1 MSMLNI
7 GTSALITTQ
16 ASLSTTSHNIS
27 NANTEGYNRQRVQQG
42 TQIANFEGSSYI
54 GSGTKVDSVER
65 IFDQFLADQVRI
77 FTSQEKQFDTFTTF
91 ARQVDDLLGSPEL
104 SLSSGLQGFFDSI
117 QDVAD
122 DPTSIPARQVMLTQ
136 ADTLANRFNILD
148 TQLNS
153 FNEQV
158 NVNLQTAVNEVNALA
173 KGIAELNQVLIETS
187 GSSATPPNDL
197 LDQRDQ
203 LINQLSSY
211 ISVSTNPQ
219 SNGAINVFIG
229 NGQGLVVG
237 QSDIALSVVF
247 DPLDSSR
254 SEVGY
259 GPSGINV
266 SAQLTG
272 GSIGGL
278 LTVRQDVINPA
289 RAEIDALAVGMIDS
303 LNAQHKVGLTIDG
316 NAGGNF
322 FEPSDA
328 LLQDAGS
335 IRLAI
340 TNPRDIAIA
349 LPVLTA
355 TNVNNIGTAALEIK
369 KVDGSDP
376 SFTPLNPLI
385 SDLVF
390 SFDSSL
396 IPPGYTVSYAG
407 ETATIDYNSATEN
420 GKTFDLS
427 ALTFTGAPPPTAP
440 PLTITLSGVPS
451 NTDNFTVSN
460 STNGGF
466 DSVGDNR
473 NGLALG
479 ELQLS
484 KTLNQVNGN
493 ATRSFGD
500 AYGMLVANVAT
511 RTNQSDVGQ
520 QTQKALLDQTSLRY
534 ESTSGVNLDEEA
546 ANLIKFQQAYQAASQ
561 IITVSN
567 TIFDALIRAI

>member
-1 MSMLNI
+1 MLNI
-7 GTSALITTQ
+7 GTSALVTTQ

-27 NANTEGYNRQRVQQG
+27 NANTEGFNRQRVVQG
-42 TQIANFEGSSYI
+42 TQISSFSGGYYI
-54 GSGTKVDSVER
+54 GSGAQVDSVER
-65 IFDQFLADQVRI
+65 IFDQFLSDQVRV
-77 FTSQEKQFDTFTTF
+77 FTSQERQFDTFSTF
-91 ARQVDDLLGSPEL
+91 AQQVDDLLGSPEL
-104 SLSSGLQGFFDSI
+104 SLNSGLQGFFDSI

-122 DPTSIPARQVMLTQ
+122 DPTSIPARQVMITQ
-136 ADTLANRFNILD
+136 ADTLANRFNTLD

-153 FNEQV
+153 FNAQV
-158 NVNLQTAVNEVNALA
+158 NANLETEVNNVNVLA
-173 KGIAELNQVLIETS
+173 KGIAELNQVIMESTG
-187 GSSATPPNDL
+187 GSRTPPNDL

-203 LINQLSSY
+203 LINLLSSY
-211 ISVSTNPQ
+211 ISVSTNEQ
-219 SNGAINVFIG
+219 NNGAINVFIG

-237 QSDIALSVVF
+237 QSEIALSVVV
-247 DPLDSSR
+247 DPLDASR

-259 GPSGINV
+259 GPSAINV
-266 SAQLTG
+266 SAQLSG

-278 LTVRQDVINPA
+278 LSVRQDIIAPA
-289 RAEIDALAVGMIDS
+289 QAEIDALAAGMIQAV
-303 LNAQHKVGLTIDG
+303 NEQHSVGLTIDG

-322 FEPSDA
+322 FGPNDA

-335 IRLAI
+335 ITVAI
-340 TNPRDIAIA
+340 ISPRDIAIA

-355 TNVNNIGTAALEIK
+355 TNTNNTGTATLNIK

-376 SFTPLNPLI
+376 LFDPLNPLI
-385 SDLVF
+385 SDLSF

-407 ETATIDYNSATEN
+407 ETASIDYNSASEN
-420 GKTFDLS
+420 GKSFDLS
-427 ALTFTGAPPPTAP
+427 LLVFTGTPPPTP
-440 PLTITLSGVPS
+440 PALTITLAGVPT
-451 NTDNFTVSN
+451 NTDNFTVGN

-473 NGLALG
+473 NALALG

-493 ATRSFGD
+493 GTQSFGD
-500 AYGMLVANVAT
+500 AYGILVANVAT

-520 QTQKALLDQTSLRY
+520 QTQKALLDQTTLRY
-534 ESTSGVNLDEEA
+534 ESISGVNLDEEA
-546 ANLIKFQQAYQAASQ
+546 ANLIKFQQAFQAASQ

-567 TIFDALIRAI
+567 TVFEALIRAM